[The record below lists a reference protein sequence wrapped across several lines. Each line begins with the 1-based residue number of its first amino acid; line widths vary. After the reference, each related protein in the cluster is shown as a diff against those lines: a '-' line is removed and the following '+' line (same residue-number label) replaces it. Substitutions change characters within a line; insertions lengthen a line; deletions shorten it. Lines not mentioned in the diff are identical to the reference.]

1 MSVRSRRCRGPREGH
16 DILIQGGAGDCGAGD
31 CGAGGTVSAFGVLRA
46 IGINSSFG
54 MMEASRIVSALVI
67 LGCGASVRLTGVAAL
82 IGP

>member
-1 MSVRSRRCRGPREGH
+1 MSVRSRGCRGPREGH
-16 DILIQGGAGDCGAGD
+16 DILIQGGAGD

-54 MMEASRIVSALVI
+54 MMEASGIVSALVI